1 MQDTSAACSIATQFV
16 VVNYLRQKGLLQ
28 KSEIIRQFPK
38 PLILKSQKTK
48 HMSDNT
54 LQSNQQPPNSGSIKY
69 FLVVFIISIFFFGR
83 LLWPFWSVLVL
94 SFLLTNL
101 FRPIYIRLSKNIP
114 EWVASALTCLLII
127 AIVIIPLIFFVFS
140 LTDEALNLYSWGR
153 DSRVGL
159 KLQLFLQESPFILQI
174 QQQLQEV
181 GFKFDPSQVTET
193 FSYLVKQGG
202 LLLYNQ
208 ASGWA
213 ADILQFLFL
222 FFIMILVIF
231 FLLIDQPKM
240 IDYMIRLSPLP
251 EDENHLLIEKFHEIA
266 NAILKGN
273 GICGLVQGILGGVVF
288 SVLGLNSPLLWGSIM
303 AILAFLPI
311 FGIGLVMIPTA
322 IYLALSGRMN
332 EAIFLFI
339 FYLILSFTIEY
350 LVKPKMVGTQVK
362 MHTLLV
368 FLSIIGGLSVYGIL
382 GIIYGP
388 LIITAFLTLS
398 DIYMQR
404 YDQRIQNSQQYE
416 AQDP

>member
-1 MQDTSAACSIATQFV
+1 MSNAHSALQF
-16 VVNYLRQKGLLQ
+16 N
-28 KSEIIRQFPK
+28 
-38 PLILKSQKTK
+38 
-48 HMSDNT
+48 N
-54 LQSNQQPPNSGSIKY
+54 QPPTPTSMKY
-69 FLVVFIISIFFFGR
+69 FLLVFIISIFFFGR
-83 LLWPFWSVLVL
+83 ILWPFWSILVL
-94 SFLLTNL
+94 AFLLTNL
-101 FRPIYIRLSKNIP
+101 FRPIYVSISKRLP
-114 EWVASALTCLLII
+114 ESVASALTCLLII
-127 AIVIIPLIFFVFS
+127 AIVIIPLVFFVFA

-159 KLQLFLQESPFILQI
+159 RLQVFLQESPFILQI
-174 QQQLQEV
+174 QEQLKEV
-181 GFKFDPSQVTET
+181 GFQFNPSQVTDT
-193 FSYLVKQGG
+193 FSYLVKNGG

-213 ADILQFLFL
+213 ANILQFLFL

-231 FLLIDQPKM
+231 FLLIDQPKL

-251 EDENHLLIEKFHEIA
+251 EDENHLLINKFHEIA

-273 GICGLVQGILGGVVF
+273 GICGLIQGILGGIVF
-288 SVLGLNSPLLWGSIM
+288 SILELNSPLLWGSIM

-322 IYLALSGRMN
+322 LFLVINDRMN
-332 EAIFLFI
+332 EGIFLFI
-339 FYLILSFTIEY
+339 FYIILSFSIEY

-398 DIYMQR
+398 DIYLKR
-404 YDQRIQNSQQYE
+404 YDQRIVRM
-416 AQDP
+416 